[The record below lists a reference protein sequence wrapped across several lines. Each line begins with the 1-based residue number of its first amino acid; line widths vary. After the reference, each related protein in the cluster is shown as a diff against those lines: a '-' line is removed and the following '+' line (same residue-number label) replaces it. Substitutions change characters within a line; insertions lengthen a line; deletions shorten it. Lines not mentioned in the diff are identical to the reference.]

1 MLGQLLIP
9 IILLFVVG
17 SIGASLVASVNRH
30 SRILPHN
37 APEAWIKAHGLPVD
51 EPPRSRPIVV
61 CAGDSLTHGILSAN
75 YVDMLAK
82 RLPEVE
88 FINAGINS
96 ELAYNLH
103 ARLDQIIAVKP
114 DFISI
119 LIGSNDVNA
128 TFGLAKAL
136 NYLATQRPPQV
147 PTPQFYHEMLVLIV
161 RRLKAETKAHI
172 ALCSIPP
179 IGEDPG
185 HYAWIRTEEY
195 AAIVKRTAFDEGVE
209 YLPLRE
215 RMCAY
220 LAEAP
225 PKKAIAFESF
235 RRAGIG
241 AVWDHKVLGM
251 DWDEIAARNGF
262 HLLVDGLHLNS
273 HGAGMIASLVE
284 RFIRDGRRAE
294 PAPAPEGTGQPHW

>member
-9 IILLFVVG
+9 LILLFFVA
-17 SIGASLVASVNRH
+17 SIGASLVSSVNRH

-37 APEAWIKAHGLPVD
+37 CPEAWVKSHGLPVD
-51 EPPRSRPIVV
+51 EPPRNHPIVV

-82 RLPEVE
+82 RMPEMA

-103 ARLDQIIAVKP
+103 ARLDQIIALNP

-128 TFGLAKAL
+128 TFGLAKTL

-161 RRLKAETKAHI
+161 RRLRTETKARI

-185 HYAWIRTEEY
+185 HYAWIRSEEY
-195 AAIVKRTAFDEGVE
+195 AAIVKKTAFDEGVE

-220 LAEAP
+220 LADAP
-225 PKKAIAFESF
+225 AKKAIAFEHF
-235 RRAGIG
+235 RKAGIG

-273 HGAGMIASLVE
+273 HGAGMIAGLVE
-284 RFIRDGRRAE
+284 RFIRDGRREE
-294 PAPAPEGTGQPHW
+294 PVPAPEGTAGHHW

>member
-17 SIGASLVASVNRH
+17 TIGASLVASVNKH

-37 APEAWIKAHGLPVD
+37 APEVWIKAHGLPVD
-51 EPPRSRPIVV
+51 EPPRSRPIAV

-75 YVDMLAK
+75 YVDMLVK
-82 RLPEVE
+82 RMPEVE

-103 ARLDQIIAVKP
+103 ARLDQIIAIKP
-114 DFISI
+114 DFVSI

-128 TFGLAKAL
+128 TFGLGKAL
-136 NYLATQRPPQV
+136 NYLAIQRPPQV

-161 RRLKAETKAHI
+161 RRLKTGTKAHI

-179 IGEDPG
+179 IGEDSG

-195 AAIVKRTAFDEGVE
+195 AAIVKKTAFEEGVE

-220 LAEAP
+220 LADAP
-225 PKKAIAFESF
+225 PKKAITFENF
-235 RRAGIG
+235 RKAGIG

-284 RFIRDGRRAE
+284 RFIRDGKRE
-294 PAPAPEGTGQPHW
+294 APAPVPEGTAGHHW

>member
-9 IILLFVVG
+9 LILLFVVG
-17 SIGASLVASVNRH
+17 GIGASLVSSVNRH

-37 APEAWIKAHGLPVD
+37 APEAWVKTHGVPVD
-51 EPPRSRPIVV
+51 EPPRDRPIVV

-75 YVDMLAK
+75 YVDLLAK
-82 RLPEVE
+82 RLPDAE

-103 ARLDQIIAVKP
+103 ARLDQIIALKP
-114 DFISI
+114 DFITI

-128 TFGLAKAL
+128 TFGLAKTL

-161 RRLKAETKAHI
+161 RRLKAGTRAHI

-195 AAIVKRTAFDEGVE
+195 AAIVKKTAFDEGVA

-215 RMCAY
+215 RLCAY
-220 LAEAP
+220 LADAP
-225 PKKAIAFESF
+225 PKKAIAFENF
-235 RRAGIG
+235 RKAGIG
-241 AVWDHKVLGM
+241 AVWDHKVLGR

-273 HGAGMIASLVE
+273 HGAGMIAGLVE
-284 RFIRDGRRAE
+284 RFIRDGRRAA
-294 PAPAPEGTGQPHW
+294 PAPAPEGTAEHR

>member
-9 IILLFVVG
+9 LILLLVVG
-17 SIGASLVASVNRH
+17 TFAASLAASVNRH

-37 APEAWIKAHGLPVD
+37 APEIWIKAHGLPDD
-51 EPPRSRPIVV
+51 EPPRSRPIAV
-61 CAGDSLTHGILSAN
+61 CAGDSITHGILSAN
-75 YVDMLAK
+75 YVDMLAT
-82 RLPEVE
+82 RMPEVE

-103 ARLDQIIAVKP
+103 ARLGQIIALKP

-161 RRLKAETKAHI
+161 RRLKAETTARV

-195 AAIVKRTAFDEGVE
+195 AAIVKKTAFDEGVD

-220 LAEAP
+220 LADAP
-225 PKKAIAFESF
+225 PKKAITFESF
-235 RRAGIG
+235 RKAGIG

-284 RFIRDGRRAE
+284 RFIRDGRRA
-294 PAPAPEGTGQPHW
+294 APAAAPAGITEHRW

>member
-9 IILLFVVG
+9 IILLFVVV
-17 SIGASLVASVNRH
+17 SISASLVASVNRH
-30 SRILPHN
+30 SRVLPHN
-37 APEAWIKAHGLPVD
+37 APEAWVKAHGLPVD

-75 YVDMLAK
+75 YVDMLAT

-88 FINAGINS
+88 FVNAGINS

-103 ARLDQIIAVKP
+103 ARLDQIIALKP

-161 RRLKAETKAHI
+161 RRLKAETRAHI

-195 AAIVKRTAFDEGVE
+195 AAIVKKTAFDEGVE

-220 LAEAP
+220 LADAP
-225 PKKAIAFESF
+225 PKKAIAFENF
-235 RRAGIG
+235 RRAGLG

-294 PAPAPEGTGQPHW
+294 PAPAQA

>member
-9 IILLFVVG
+9 IILLIVVG
-17 SIGASLVASVNRH
+17 AFGASLFASVNKH
-30 SRILPHN
+30 SRILPYN
-37 APEAWIKAHGLPVD
+37 APEAWVKAHGLPAD
-51 EPPRSRPIVV
+51 EPPRNRPIAV

-103 ARLDQIIAVKP
+103 ARLDQIIAIKP

-161 RRLKAETKAHI
+161 RRLKAETTARI

-179 IGEDPG
+179 IGEDSG

-195 AAIVKRTAFDEGVE
+195 AAIVKKTAFDEAVD

-220 LAEAP
+220 LADAE
-225 PKKAIAFESF
+225 PKKAIAFENF
-235 RRAGIG
+235 RKAGIG
-241 AVWDHKVLGM
+241 AVWDHKVMGM
-251 DWDEIAARNGF
+251 DWDEISARNGF

-284 RFIRDGRRAE
+284 RFIRDGRRGE
-294 PAPAPEGTGQPHW
+294 PKPAPEETKEHRW